1 MQVSN
6 VEAKLSNS
14 GEAIRANKY
23 QVNKVICLWTLG
35 KLGCMVITLLDLVIL
50 SQASLILYIYKF
62 KEEGATTLK
71 ELGNYLIN
79 FK

>member
-1 MQVSN
+1 MQVLN
-6 VEAKLSNS
+6 VKAKLSNS

-50 SQASLILYIYKF
+50 SQASFNILFIKK
-62 KEEGATTLK
+62 KEEGATTLR
-71 ELGNYLIN
+71 ELGNYLN
-79 FK
+79 